1 MNEKL
6 TQICEQFI
14 ADRDTIKSTFPWDGI
29 YIIPICAMAFAGRN
43 VQVSAEKLKE
53 CRKALEQH
61 TSIFSTFRGNTK
73 LPMVT
78 LLAGAADPLD
88 KLQASMAI
96 YSEMREFFYGSEYL
110 AYISAVMTD
119 MITRE
124 QAEGVAKRAK
134 EIYTRMKKEHP
145 FLTGSEDSVYAVL
158 MAFSD
163 KSDDELIA
171 EMEQCYKMLKQRFH
185 DSNSVQALSHVLT
198 LAAGSSEAKCERFLA
213 LYDGLDKAGLH
224 YGKYYQT
231 AVLASLSILDA
242 DIDKMI
248 AEIAQAD
255 EFLEKQK
262 GYGFFSIDRTTRLMH
277 AAGLVSIL
285 HNAGSMT
292 NTAATAS
299 TLQMIAAQQAAMCA
313 VIASTAAVNSA
324 N

>member
-14 ADRDTIKSTFPWDGI
+14 ADRDAIKATFPWDDI
-29 YIIPICAMAFAGRN
+29 RIIPICAMAFASRN

-61 TSIFSTFRGNTK
+61 TNIFSNFRGNTK
-73 LPMVT
+73 LSVVT
-78 LLAGAADPLD
+78 LLAGASDPLE
-88 KLQASMAI
+88 KLRASMSI

-110 AYISAVMTD
+110 AYISAVLTD

-134 EIYTRMKKEHP
+134 EIYNRMKKEHP
-145 FLTGSEDSVYAVL
+145 FLTDNEDSAYAVL

-163 KSDDELIA
+163 KSDDALMK
-171 EMEQCYKMLKQRFH
+171 EMEQCYTMLKHRFH

-198 LAAGSSEAKCERFLA
+198 LASGTPEAKCEKFLA
-213 LYDGLDKAGLH
+213 LFDGLEKAGLP

-231 AVLASLSILDA
+231 AVLAALSILDA
-242 DIDKMI
+242 DVETMV

-262 GYGFFSIDRTTRLMH
+262 GYGAFSIDRTTRLMH
-277 AAGLVSIL
+277 AVGLVSIL
-285 HNAGSMT
+285 HDAGSMT

-299 TLQMIAAQQAAMCA
+299 TLQMITAQQAAACA
-313 VIASTAAVNSA
+313 VLLLTT
-324 N
+324 